1 MKTKQIVGLAAA
13 AALFIVTGV
22 SSVLTHQLAASL
34 VPVQP
39 TGVGLTGGYTF
50 QAPDEDYIG
59 VVQVKGTIGEQ
70 TSTTLLDTSQTYQ
83 HTTTLEYI
91 DCLMQDESKNGILL
105 DVDSP
110 GGAVYES
117 EELYRKLQE
126 YKQVTG
132 RPIWCYMGHYA
143 ASGGYYVSAAA
154 DTIYAN
160 PNTTTGSIGV
170 IMSAV
175 DMTGLYDKLGIRQ
188 ENITSGPFKAGDLTE
203 EQIAIYQSQVDESYD
218 RFVEVVAE
226 GRGMDEAAVRTLADG
241 RTYTARQA
249 LDNGLIDQICLYD
262 EAKAAI
268 SEESGVGRF
277 YTLEAGPARLLDTLL
292 SAVDRVMPK
301 SEAQVLTELAQQT
314 QGGLMYY
321 ADLY

>member
-1 MKTKQIVGLAAA
+1 
-13 AALFIVTGV
+13 
-22 SSVLTHQLAASL
+22 
-34 VPVQP
+34 
-39 TGVGLTGGYTF
+39 
-50 QAPDEDYIG
+50 
-59 VVQVKGTIGEQ
+59 
-70 TSTTLLDTSQTYQ
+70 
-83 HTTTLEYI
+83 
-91 DCLMQDESKNGILL
+91 
-105 DVDSP
+105 
-110 GGAVYES
+110 
-117 EELYRKLQE
+117 
-126 YKQVTG
+126 
-132 RPIWCYMGHYA
+132 MGHYA

-226 GRGMDEAAVRTLADG
+226 GRGMDEGAVRTLADG

-268 SEESGVGRF
+268 SEESGDGRF

-301 SEAQVLTELAQQT
+301 SEAQLLTEQAQQT

>member
-91 DCLMQDESKNGILL
+91 DCLMQDESNKGILL

-203 EQIAIYQSQVDESYD
+203 
-218 RFVEVVAE
+218 
-226 GRGMDEAAVRTLADG
+226 
-241 RTYTARQA
+241 
-249 LDNGLIDQICLYD
+249 
-262 EAKAAI
+262 
-268 SEESGVGRF
+268 
-277 YTLEAGPARLLDTLL
+277 
-292 SAVDRVMPK
+292 
-301 SEAQVLTELAQQT
+301 
-314 QGGLMYY
+314 
-321 ADLY
+321 